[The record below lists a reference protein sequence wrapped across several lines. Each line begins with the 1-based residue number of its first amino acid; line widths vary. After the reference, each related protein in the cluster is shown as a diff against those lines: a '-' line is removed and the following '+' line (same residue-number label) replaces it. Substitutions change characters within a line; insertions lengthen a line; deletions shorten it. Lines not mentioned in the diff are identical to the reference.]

1 MRFRERDG
9 VCVQYEVRGIQGS
22 EAFPYVNDLP
32 PLKEA
37 VAIARRYPGVYRDGS
52 ATHVLRRYS
61 KRLPE
66 GSEFHHTS
74 AITHRWRVYADGTI
88 IPDTLYHRPWPTTR
102 IDSHAYARALP
113 PMPYRAPDLRGQLH
127 ELIAVADAIGLRQA
141 ANSLRQ
147 HLTGAEKVHIAR

>member
-32 PLKEA
+32 SLKEA

-74 AITHRWRVYADGTI
+74 AITHRWASTRTGRSFLTRCITGRGPPLASTRK
-88 IPDTLYHRPWPTTR
+88 PTPELCHRCPIAPRTFAGSCTTSSLSLTR
-102 IDSHAYARALP
+102 LGCDR
-113 PMPYRAPDLRGQLH
+113 LRTPF
-127 ELIAVADAIGLRQA
+127 
-141 ANSLRQ
+141 AN
-147 HLTGAEKVHIAR
+147 I

>member
-32 PLKEA
+32 SLKEA

-61 KRLPE
+61 KRLP
-66 GSEFHHTS
+66 GAASS
-74 AITHRWRVYADGTI
+74 IT
-88 IPDTLYHRPWPTTR
+88 RPPSR
-102 IDSHAYARALP
+102 IVGAYT
-113 PMPYRAPDLRGQLH
+113 
-127 ELIAVADAIGLRQA
+127 
-141 ANSLRQ
+141 
-147 HLTGAEKVHIAR
+147 LTGRSFPTRSITGPGPPLASTRMPTPGLCHRCPIAPRTFAGSCTTSSLSLTRLGCDRLRTPFANI